1 MYHNL
6 ISVPSCEDK
15 EEVPQTS
22 MGWVLVN
29 IFEAVLCQI
38 SENFSN

>member
-6 ISVPSCEDK
+6 ISVPSYEGK
-15 EEVPQTS
+15 KKIPPTA
-22 MGWVLVN
+22 MGWILVN